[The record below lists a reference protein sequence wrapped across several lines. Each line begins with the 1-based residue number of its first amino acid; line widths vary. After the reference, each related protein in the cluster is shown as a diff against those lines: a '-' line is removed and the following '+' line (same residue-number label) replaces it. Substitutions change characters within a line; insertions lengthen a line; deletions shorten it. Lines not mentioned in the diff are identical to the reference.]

1 MAVRTRSFDSRTAV
15 SGSPTMSK
23 EGSPAAESTS
33 TAMMSPSTPIVV
45 PPNDLANNRNP
56 PNLYDSP
63 AVPLFRSRRQAA
75 CKTLTSQTRRA
86 GDGFPSAPLRRRPQ

>member
-15 SGSPTMSK
+15 SGSPTISK
-23 EGSPAAESTS
+23 AGSPAAESTS

-56 PNLYDSP
+56 PIS
-63 AVPLFRSRRQAA
+63 
-75 CKTLTSQTRRA
+75 TTRLP
-86 GDGFPSAPLRRRPQ
+86 FCFSAREGR